1 VGAGFQWKFSEPL
14 EIGPGRGLGIFT
26 PVAVILQPSDFTF
39 IWDE

>member
-14 EIGPGRGLGIFT
+14 EIGPGRGLAVFT